1 MAPVAHWLEL
11 RLDELLLTRR
21 SEPASRRVLK
31 AARRLRIVTRTAAL
45 TTAMAKI
52 RTPMTTW
59 WLATSTAPRS
69 VPMATMSH

>member
-1 MAPVAHWLEL
+1 
-11 RLDELLLTRR
+11 
-21 SEPASRRVLK
+21 
-31 AARRLRIVTRTAAL
+31 
-45 TTAMAKI
+45 MAKI